1 MQSEVSK
8 TWEMVIARVEG
19 LRPKLLECG
28 VRESH
33 INQRDRSFED
43 NVKIA
48 DMVDAVAWIDESLIP
63 EIKKRDKCY
72 AELTPQT
79 WENLNFIDPD
89 NEHQKTLDRFGKVV
103 KDVWSKRPDVLRKS
117 KKYGRKRNLKSSV
130 SSGSQES

>member
-1 MQSEVSK
+1 MQSDISK
-8 TWEMVIARVEG
+8 TWEMVEARIEG

-48 DMVDAVAWIDESLIP
+48 DMIDAVQWIDETLIP

-72 AELTPQT
+72 AELDAET
-79 WENLNFIDPD
+79 WERLNFYDPD
-89 NEHQKTLDRFGKVV
+89 NEHQKTLNGFSKTV
-103 KDVWSKRPDVLRKS
+103 KSVWGKRPDILRKS
-117 KKYGRKRNLKSSV
+117 KKYGRKRNPKPSV
-130 SSGSQES
+130 SCGSQES